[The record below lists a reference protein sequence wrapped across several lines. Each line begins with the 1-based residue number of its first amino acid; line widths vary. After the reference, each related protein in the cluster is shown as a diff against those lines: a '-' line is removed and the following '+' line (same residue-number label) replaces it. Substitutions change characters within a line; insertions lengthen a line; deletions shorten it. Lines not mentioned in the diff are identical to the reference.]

1 MAEVPEIPIDG
12 IPDPESTDLTDDEN
26 IYPLLETIQGP
37 PSADSVG
44 PEAGNRQPRAL
55 DVRTE
60 TLRATVNKLITV
72 LNALNDNFL
81 HRDGAAAQV
90 DGLPSPSYMRGNLD
104 MGDNPLVPVFHKVV
118 NLAAGTNP
126 TDGINKQQL
135 DALQAFLDGLEAD
148 LDGCLFTDGT
158 NQMLAPLNMG
168 GNRVE
173 FMADPINVS
182 DGVTKQYHDAAFTN
196 VTANYVKRDG
206 SLAMLGNLN
215 MGGFKV
221 TNLNLA
227 APTQDGDGV
236 SRGYLLTVLAAI
248 AVTPSG
254 SMAFFAGDEI
264 SLPAGWLLCNGQ
276 AVSRTTFAAL
286 FAAIGTTYGVGNGT
300 TTFNLPDM
308 RGRVPAGKD
317 NMGGTSANRLTDP
330 LADILGGALGAET
343 HLLTLAELASHT
355 HTYNDKYVQNGAGGA
370 DLGPANTNNT
380 SDFTDEAGRITGS
393 TGSGTPH
400 NNVQPTMTLN
410 AMIKI

>member
-12 IPDPESTDLTDDEN
+12 IPDPESTDLTDTEN
-26 IYPLLETIQGP
+26 IYPALETVQGP

-44 PEAGNRQPRAL
+44 PEAANRQPRAL

-60 TLRATVNKLITV
+60 TLRTAMNKLITV

-104 MGDNPLVPVFHKVV
+104 MGDNPAAPVFHKIV
-118 NLAAGTNP
+118 NLANGTNP
-126 TDGINKQQL
+126 ADAVNKQQL
-135 DALQAFLDGLEAD
+135 DTLQTFLNGLEAD
-148 LDGCLFTDGT
+148 LLGCLFTDGT

-206 SLAMLGNLN
+206 SLAMLANLN
-215 MGGFKV
+215 MGGFKI

-227 APTQDGDGV
+227 APTQDGDGI

-254 SMAFFAGDEI
+254 SVAAFAGDEI

-276 AVSRTTFAAL
+276 AVSRTTFSAL

-300 TTFNLPDM
+300 TTFNVPDL
-308 RGRVPAGKD
+308 RGRAIVGKD

-330 LADILGGALGAET
+330 LADTLGGAYGAET
-343 HLLTLAELASHT
+343 HLLTVTELPAHT
-355 HTYNDKYVQNGAGGA
+355 HTFNDKYVQNGTGGA

-380 SDFTDEAGRITGS
+380 SQFTNEAGRTTGS
-393 TGSGTPH
+393 AGSGLPH
-400 NNVQPTMTLN
+400 NNVQPSMTFN
-410 AMIKI
+410 MMIKI